1 MMRALRLE
9 KIGSIDL
16 RSVPEPL
23 AADEELFVRV
33 TAAGICGSDRH
44 LISGEYPAA
53 PPVTL
58 GHEVEGIVEG
68 TAPGTTSGGWDTRCH
83 RPQHCLPQL
92 PLLSHGPRRSLRK
105 PARSRRRQGRRAWP
119 SSSLSPSARRMNY
132 RLACP
137 PVSAPCANHWPAACG
152 RWTTPWSSPATKWPY
167 WVAAS
172 LDSYLAQLARVA
184 GGRVV
189 LVTRQ
194 RQRRQLA
201 ESLGAVATV
210 DPLDSDAGEA
220 IAGPGGFAPGGVD
233 VAFEAAGVA
242 DTFRQALG
250 VARHAGKVV
259 VVGAAPTSL
268 TVPISPFDLFA
279 RELQVIGS
287 HLNPLTHGRAVE
299 MATSGLLD
307 LGPLITR
314 TVDLGD
320 VKAVL
325 TQPVPPGEVKVQVV
339 LG

>member
-23 AADEELFVRV
+23 AADEELIVRV

-44 LISGEYPAA
+44 LISGEYPAS

-58 GHEVEGIVEG
+58 GHEVEGVVEG
-68 TAPGTTSGGWDTRCH
+68 TAPRTTVAVGTRVAIDPNIACLNCRYCRMGLVAHCENLHAVGVDRDGGLAELVTV
-83 RPQHCLPQL
+83 PQRQAYELPSDL
-92 PLLSHGPRRSLRK
+92 PTGFGALCEP
-105 PARSRRRQGRRAWP
+105 
-119 SSSLSPSARRMNY
+119 
-132 RLACP
+132 LACCLRAMDHAKVQP
-137 PVSAPCANHWPAACG
+137 G
-152 RWTTPWSSPATKWPY
+152 DK
-167 WVAAS
+167 VAV
-172 LDSYLAQLARVA
+172 LGGGVIGQLLAQLARVA

-250 VARHAGKVV
+250 VARRAGKVV

>member
-9 KIGSIDL
+9 KLGSIDL

-23 AADEELFVRV
+23 AADEELIVRV

-44 LISGEYPAA
+44 LISGEYPAS

-68 TAPGTTSGGWDTRCH
+68 TAPGATVAVGTRVAIDPNIACLNCRYCRMGLVGHCENLHAVGVDRDGGLAELVTI
-83 RPQHCLPQL
+83 PQRQAYELPSDL
-92 PLLSHGPRRSLRK
+92 PTGFGALCEP
-105 PARSRRRQGRRAWP
+105 
-119 SSSLSPSARRMNY
+119 
-132 RLACP
+132 LACCLRAMDHAMVQP
-137 PVSAPCANHWPAACG
+137 G
-152 RWTTPWSSPATKWPY
+152 DK
-167 WVAAS
+167 VAI
-172 LDSYLAQLARVA
+172 LGGGVIGQLLAQLARVA

-210 DPLDSDAGEA
+210 DPLDGDAGET

-250 VARHAGKVV
+250 VARRAGKVV
-259 VVGAAPTSL
+259 VVGAASTSL